1 MDPYLVKSL
10 SLWINTKYLESALY
24 EWVVQSHL
32 KRRFGEVYYYRNSYE
47 IDVIAGNL
55 KIEIKSK
62 RAHKNYPKDVIIL
75 DESNLPLF
83 LAVI

>member
-1 MDPYLVKSL
+1 
-10 SLWINTKYLESALY
+10 
-24 EWVVQSHL
+24 VQSHL
-32 KRRFGEVYYYRNSYE
+32 KRKFGEVFYYRNSYE

-62 RAHKNYPKDVIIL
+62 RAHRNYPKDVIIL
-75 DESNLPLF
+75 DENNLPLF

>member
-1 MDPYLVKSL
+1 MLIS
-10 SLWINTKYLESALY
+10 
-24 EWVVQSHL
+24 
-32 KRRFGEVYYYRNSYE
+32 
-47 IDVIAGNL
+47 GNL